1 MDSPHAWVVRAL
13 AGYFVWM
20 WCAAAAG
27 ALLAELLS
35 GLSVGRRD
43 QRLRRE
49 RQAHPQARA

>member
-1 MDSPHAWVVRAL
+1 MDSPHAWMVRAL